1 MNSNTKEND
10 IIIIGAGF
18 AGLAAGIYAQ
28 MNGYKTRI
36 FEMHDKPGGLCT
48 SWKRKGYTFDGCIHW
63 LVGSNPQS
71 GFNRLWQ
78 EVGIAQGREF
88 INMDEYMRLEGADGR
103 KLIFYSDIDRLEKHL
118 LEFSPT
124 DEKHI
129 KDFIR
134 GIRICLP
141 FDQPAENVPLFTRLL
156 KKLKIGV
163 NFLVN
168 GKKMQEWMKITAQDF
183 AGRIKD
189 PLLAEAF
196 KEMWI
201 PEFSMFFMLFT
212 FAYLHNKNAGYPIG
226 GSMPMSEALADRY
239 EKLGGKIHY
248 SKRVEKIIVEENKA
262 VGIILKDGTE
272 TRSEKIISAADGYST
287 IFNMLNG
294 KYADEKIREP
304 YEKWLIF
311 QPLIFVGLGVNRTF
325 ENEPLSVSGFSI
337 PLRQP
342 VEIGDTVRNRL
353 WVHIYNHDPSL
364 APEGKSTIIVML
376 DSVHDYWKKLSED
389 RDAYRKKKEEIA
401 ETVVSL
407 LDQRFPGLASRI
419 EVTDVAT
426 PLTFERYTG
435 NWQGSFEGWLIT
447 PENSKVLMK
456 PMSQRLPGLE
466 NFYMCGQWI
475 EPGGGLPTS
484 IMSGRRLVKTLCK
497 ADRKKFRAVTE

>member
-262 VGIILKDGTE
+262 VGIIFKDGTE

-294 KYADEKIREP
+294 KYADEKTREP